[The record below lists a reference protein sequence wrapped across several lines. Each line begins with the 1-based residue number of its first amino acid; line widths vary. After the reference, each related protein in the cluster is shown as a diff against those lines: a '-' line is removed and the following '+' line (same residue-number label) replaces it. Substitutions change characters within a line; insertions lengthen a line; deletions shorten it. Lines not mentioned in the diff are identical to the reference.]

1 MTLYTP
7 LAIEDIFPEKP
18 AASPVREWWIDGRL
32 CLVRR
37 DDDGY
42 FRLERLVSSD
52 PQDYL
57 DQRFQPNRVVATVL
71 F

>member
-7 LAIEDIFPEKP
+7 LFPEDVFTDAP
-18 AASPVREWWIDGRL
+18 DVSPIQEWWIDGRL
-32 CLVRR
+32 CLIRR
-37 DDDGY
+37 DKDGY
-42 FRLERLVSSD
+42 FRLERLISSD

-57 DQRFQPNRVVATVL
+57 DQRFQPNRVMATIL